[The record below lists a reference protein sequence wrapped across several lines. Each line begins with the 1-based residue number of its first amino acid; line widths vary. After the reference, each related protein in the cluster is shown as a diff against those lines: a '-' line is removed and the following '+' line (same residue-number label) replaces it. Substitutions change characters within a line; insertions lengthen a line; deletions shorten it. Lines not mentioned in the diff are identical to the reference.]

1 MEQYRIDP
9 TEGMEFGL
17 YTLGD
22 HILNPLDGK
31 RLSAQERI
39 KQIIEMAKLA
49 EQAGLDVFSVGESHQ
64 KYFVSQ
70 AHTVILSAIAQA
82 TEKIKLASSAT
93 VLSVLDPVRVYER
106 SEEHTSELQSRGHLV
121 CRLLLEK

>member
-70 AHTVILSAIAQA
+70 AHTVILSAIDRKS
-82 TEKIKLASSAT
+82 TRLNSSHVASSYAVFCLKKKTVRTRCPAT
-93 VLSVLDPVRVYER
+93 RRMSSSP
-106 SEEHTSELQSRGHLV
+106 
-121 CRLLLEK
+121 